1 MEELIREI
9 HDDEIDASASIIR
22 RSFMSVAK
30 DFHITQ
36 ENCPTNPAFITSEKL
51 MESKN
56 KGIKFFGLFHGNIQ
70 IGCVAIEKAKD
81 DVFYMERLAVV
92 PKHRHK
98 GYGKELT
105 DFVFKY
111 AGFQGGKEV
120 SIGIINENIEL
131 KNWYIKYGF
140 TETSIRKYD
149 HLPFTVC
156 FMEKR
161 IDTVAFT
168 SNSEVHNISGQK

>member
-22 RSFMSVAK
+22 SSFMTVAK
-30 DFHITQ
+30 EFHITQ
-36 ENCPTNPAFITSEKL
+36 ENCASNPAFITSEKL

-56 KGIKFFGLFHGNIQ
+56 KGIKFFGLFLGDIQ

-81 DVFYMERLAVV
+81 HVFYMERLAVV
-92 PKHRHK
+92 PEHRHK

-111 AGFQGGKEV
+111 ADSQGGQKV

-131 KNWYIKYGF
+131 KHWYAEYGF

-161 IDTVAFT
+161 IDNTAIA
-168 SNSEVHNISGQK
+168 SDSEVHTTSR

>member
-1 MEELIREI
+1 
-9 HDDEIDASASIIR
+9 
-22 RSFMSVAK
+22 
-30 DFHITQ
+30 
-36 ENCPTNPAFITSEKL
+36 
-51 MESKN
+51 
-56 KGIKFFGLFHGNIQ
+56 
-70 IGCVAIEKAKD
+70 
-81 DVFYMERLAVV
+81 MERLAVV
-92 PKHRHK
+92 PEHRHN

-111 AGFQGGKEV
+111 ASSQGGKKV

-131 KNWYIKYGF
+131 KDWYTEYGF

-161 IDTVAFT
+161 IDNAAIA
-168 SNSEVHNISGQK
+168 SDSEVRNTSR

>member
-1 MEELIREI
+1 MEELIKEI
-9 HDDEIDASASIIR
+9 HDDEIDATASIIR
-22 RSFMSVAK
+22 SSFMTVAK

-36 ENCPTNPAFITSEKL
+36 ENCASNPAFITSEKL
-51 MESKN
+51 MESIN
-56 KGIKFFGLFHGNIQ
+56 KGIKFFGLFRGDIQ

-81 DVFYMERLAVV
+81 HVFYMERLAVV
-92 PKHRHK
+92 PEHRHK

-111 AGFQGGKEV
+111 TGSQGGKKV
-120 SIGIINENIEL
+120 SIAIINENIEL
-131 KNWYIKYGF
+131 KNWYSKYGF
-140 TETSIRKYD
+140 TETSIRKFD

-161 IDTVAFT
+161 IDNAAIV
-168 SNSEVHNISGQK
+168 SDSEVRNTSR

>member
-1 MEELIREI
+1 MENLIREI
-9 HDDEIDASASIIR
+9 HDDEIDELASVISN
-22 RSFMSVAK
+22 SFMTVAK

-36 ENCPTNPAFITSEKL
+36 ENCPTNPTFITSDKL
-51 MESKN
+51 IVSKN
-56 KGIKFFGLFHGNIQ
+56 KGIKYYGLFRSGVQ
-70 IGCVAIEKAKD
+70 LGCVAIEKAKD

-92 PKHRHK
+92 PEHRHK

-105 DFVFKY
+105 DFAFKY
-111 AGFQGGKEV
+111 AGCQGGKKV

-131 KNWYIKYGF
+131 KDWYIKYGF

-161 IDTVAFT
+161 IDHIIITCDGVVGKT
-168 SNSEVHNISGQK
+168 TG

>member
-9 HDDEIDASASIIR
+9 HDNEIDASASVIGS
-22 RSFMSVAK
+22 SFMTVAK

-36 ENCPTNPAFITSEKL
+36 ENCPTNPAFITSEKM

-56 KGIKFFGLFHGNIQ
+56 KGIKFFGLFRSDIQ

-92 PKHRHK
+92 PEHRHK

-105 DFVFKY
+105 DFVLKY
-111 AGFQGGKEV
+111 AGSQGGKKV

-131 KNWYIKYGF
+131 KNWYTKYGF
-140 TETSIRKYD
+140 TETSIKKYD

-161 IDTVAFT
+161 IDNVAIT
-168 SNSEVHNISGQK
+168 SDSMVRNTSG

>member
-1 MEELIREI
+1 
-9 HDDEIDASASIIR
+9 
-22 RSFMSVAK
+22 V
-30 DFHITQ
+30 
-36 ENCPTNPAFITSEKL
+36 
-51 MESKN
+51 
-56 KGIKFFGLFHGNIQ
+56 FFGLFCGDVQ
-70 IGCVAIEKAKD
+70 IGCVALEKAKD
-81 DVFYMERLAVV
+81 HIFYMERLAVV
-92 PKHRHK
+92 PEHRHK

-111 AGFQGGKEV
+111 TGSQGGKKV

-131 KNWYIKYGF
+131 KDWYTKYGF

-161 IDTVAFT
+161 IDNAAIASDSKVHTT
-168 SNSEVHNISGQK
+168 SR